1 MQAYKLKD
9 DLYQLK
15 AGRIFYELGTET
27 LLVATP
33 TISQSFFSTWS
44 FNQMKHKNLVE
55 EIDLLNEVKIHPHLY
70 KPVKDLLN
78 KQLGK

>member
-15 AGRIFYELGTET
+15 AGRIFYGLGTET

-33 TISQSFFSTWS
+33 TLPQSFFSTWS
-44 FNQMKHKNLVE
+44 FDQMKRKDLLQ
-55 EIDLLNEVKIHPHLY
+55 EIDLLTEYKIHPHLY
-70 KPVKDLLN
+70 KPVKELLN
-78 KQLGK
+78 TQLGK